1 MLFTTMMAI
10 EDDDDVDDNV
20 TMMMQSCCEFSQA
33 VVICDCC
40 AQIDDQPWSRL
51 YTGDIDLEGHYHI
64 DLLSIQYLRPLL
76 AKIITGDIDL
86 EGNYH
91 IDLLLYLTILLAKIR
106 DLGHLDLEG

>member
-64 DLLSIQYLRPLL
+64 DLLSIQY
-76 AKIITGDIDL
+76 
-86 EGNYH
+86 
-91 IDLLLYLTILLAKIR
+91 
-106 DLGHLDLEG
+106 